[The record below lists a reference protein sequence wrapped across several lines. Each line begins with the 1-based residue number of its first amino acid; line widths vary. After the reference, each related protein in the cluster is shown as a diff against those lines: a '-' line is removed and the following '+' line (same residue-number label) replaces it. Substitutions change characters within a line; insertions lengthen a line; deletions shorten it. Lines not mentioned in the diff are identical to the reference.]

1 MFVKKYINHT
11 IKHEHNC
18 ILVYFI
24 GEKVLRVCPYSSI
37 HGVTTCRI
45 LNGAE
50 GAAMMKNNE
59 SRL

>member
-1 MFVKKYINHT
+1 MNI
-11 IKHEHNC
+11 I
-18 ILVYFI
+18 VYLFYFLI

-45 LNGAE
+45 FNGAE